1 MVLKQMGV
9 SVWVW
14 EVYNDW
20 EGSRKKSESQLRGA
34 HLQLA
39 SRKGETHWNDSGNPV
54 HKTESKYKDLSDWN
68 QEIRS
73 HQFFLTLALSLP
85 SSLMVLAWQ
94 LSSLR
99 LLHLVRESKLPAL
112 GFYIPKASPSKERSL
127 EPLEF
132 KCVLWMT
139 HLSSHVQPYISH
151 PGRPMG
157 SYDWLYMVIDP
168 DPAALMIVNFLQS
181 YMTEAGERQTQ
192 G

>member
-20 EGSRKKSESQLRGA
+20 EGSRKKSESQFRGA

-39 SRKGETHWNDSGNPV
+39 SRKGEIHWNDSGNPGL
-54 HKTESKYKDLSDWN
+54 KTKNKYKDLSDWT

-73 HQFFLTLALSLP
+73 YQFSLTLAVSLP
-85 SSLMVLAWQ
+85 NSLMILSWQ

-112 GFYIPKASPSKERSL
+112 GFYILKVSPSKERSS

-132 KCVLWMT
+132 KGIFWMM
-139 HLSSHVQPYISH
+139 HLSSYVQP
-151 PGRPMG
+151 
-157 SYDWLYMVIDP
+157 
-168 DPAALMIVNFLQS
+168 
-181 YMTEAGERQTQ
+181 
-192 G
+192 